1 MPQRA
6 IEVRP
11 LAGALGA
18 EITGVSLNRPLADEE
33 FRALHRAFLENGVI
47 VLREQDLTPD
57 QQLAFARRFGPVVEN
72 KFFPRVEGYPEVAR
86 VLKEEG
92 DTRNVGGAWHSD
104 HSYDEAPALGSLL
117 YALETPESGGDT
129 LFAGMSRAFE
139 ALSDGMKAMLR
150 DLRAIHSAA
159 HVFGP
164 GAEAGE
170 RSGFRLSEA
179 AYGEVAHPVVRTHPE
194 TGAEG
199 LFVNPVFTLRFEGM
213 TAEESWPL
221 LAFLYGHATRPEFTC
236 RLRWA
241 PGSLALWDN
250 RAVMHLAVNDY
261 HGRRRLMHRVT
272 IAGDRP
278 Y

>member
-1 MPQRA
+1 MPERS

-11 LAGALGA
+11 LSGALGA
-18 EITGVSLNRPLADEE
+18 EVSGVALDRPLADED
-33 FRALHRAFLENGVI
+33 FRPLHRAFLDHGVI
-47 VLREQDLTPD
+47 VLREQDLSPE
-57 QQLAFARRFGPVVEN
+57 QQLAFARRFGPIVAN
-72 KFFPRVEGYPEVAR
+72 KFFPQVEGYPDVVR
-86 VLKEEG
+86 VLKEKH
-92 DTRNVGGAWHSD
+92 DTRNIGGAWHSD
-104 HSYDEAPALGSLL
+104 HSYDQEPALASLL

-129 LFAGMSRAFE
+129 LFASMSRSYE
-139 ALSDGMKAMLR
+139 ALSDGMKAMLL

-159 HVFGP
+159 QVFGP

-194 TGAEG
+194 TGAKG

-213 TAEESWPL
+213 TAEESRPL
-221 LAFLYGHATRPEFTC
+221 LAFLYDHMTRPEFTC

-250 RAVMHLAVNDY
+250 RAVLHLAVNDY
-261 HGRRRLMHRVT
+261 HGQRRLMHRVT